1 MADLRLTRTTRN
13 IDAVV
18 GTSAAASTTIDCGDM
33 AAALVH
39 ILGVTASATLTVLGS
54 TDGQAFS
61 PLHDSSGAA
70 VSVTIP
76 SEGGA
81 VVLPEPVFS
90 LRFVKLTS
98 DPGLGTTA
106 MAVVTLKS

>member
-39 ILGVTASATLTVLGS
+39 ILGVTASATLTVMGS
-54 TDGQAFS
+54 VDGQTFF
-61 PLHDSSGAA
+61 PLFDASGAA
-70 VSVTIP
+70 VTLTVP
-76 SEGGA
+76 AEGGS
-81 VVLPEPVFS
+81 VPVPDAAFP
-90 LRFVKLTS
+90 LRVMKLTS
-98 DPGLGTTA
+98 SVGLGTA
-106 MAVVTLKS
+106 AAVVVSLKS